1 MKKLTPK
8 QQYDKER
15 KRLAK
20 KAWECFSKFVRSN
33 PATFNGFTSCYTC
46 LRKFQWKELDAGH
59 YRHTARKKGGIRTK
73 AIDYDERN
81 IHPQCTYC
89 NRMLHGN
96 LARYSMALEEQYGHG
111 IIQELHKVYQEAKEL
126 SNEELHQIIK
136 KYSDRP

>member
-1 MKKLTPK
+1 MKKKKTPK
-8 QQYDKER
+8 ELYDKER

-20 KAWECFSKFVRSN
+20 QAWACFSKAVRSN
-33 PATFNGFTSCYTC
+33 PATFSGHTSCYTC
-46 LRKFQWKELDAGH
+46 LRKFPWKELDAGH
-59 YRHTARKKGGIRTK
+59 YRHTARTKAGKTK

-111 IIQELHKVYQEAKEL
+111 IIQELHKIYQESKEL
-126 SNEELHQIIK
+126 SNEELKQIVERYGNK
-136 KYSDRP
+136 